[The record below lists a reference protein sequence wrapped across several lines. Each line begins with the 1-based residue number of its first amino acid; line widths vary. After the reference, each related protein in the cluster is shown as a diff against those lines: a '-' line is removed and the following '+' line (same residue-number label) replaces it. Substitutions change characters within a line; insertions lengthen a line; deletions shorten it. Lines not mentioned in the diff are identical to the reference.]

1 MAPNFFFELDHDVF
15 MLALVLCCLLASSH
29 LWILDRYFRYR
40 RRGLA
45 EEARLLN
52 LPLPLD
58 ADLPHVLVQLPS
70 FNEGALICRV
80 AKAVANLDWPADR
93 LHVQVL
99 DDSTDGSL
107 AESEKAVMELRAR
120 GIDAVLLHRTNRA
133 GFKAGALAKGMLRS
147 EQAFVAMFDADY
159 LPPRDFLR
167 RCMRPLLH
175 DQNLALVQARCDYL
189 NGGENFLT
197 YAQQRFL
204 DAHFAVEQAA
214 RSWAGQVLPFNG
226 TCGIWRRAA
235 IDDAGGWQGDT
246 LCEDLD
252 LSYRVQLRGWRAVF
266 LTTVTVPGELPRTF
280 RGWRRQQFRWTK
292 GFAEVTKKM
301 AAPVW
306 RSGLTL
312 GQKLVSSVHLGAAML
327 GPLSIFTIIA
337 GTIDLAEGIGLTIT
351 TAALLAL
358 LVAEMKIAPA
368 VLMVAGQF
376 VARDARLAPELFR
389 LPAVIE
395 LQNLAGLVNLAAG
408 VEAFLG
414 RGSAFV
420 RTPKNGILAT
430 PELMA
435 QPDPYV
441 RGGEP

>member
-1 MAPNFFFELDHDVF
+1 MVPNFLFELDHDVF
-15 MLALVLCCLLASSH
+15 VLALVLCCLLGSSH

-40 RRGLA
+40 RQGLA
-45 EEARLLN
+45 EEARLLD
-52 LPLPLD
+52 LPLPRD

-80 AKAVANLDWPADR
+80 ADAVANLDWPNDR

-99 DDSTDGSL
+99 DDSTDGSV
-107 AESEKAVMELRAR
+107 AQSEKAVAELRGR
-120 GIDAVLLHRTNRA
+120 GIDAVLMHRTNRL
-133 GFKAGALAKGMLRS
+133 GFKAGALADGMFRS
-147 EQAFVAMFDADY
+147 EHAFVAMFDADY

-175 DQNLALVQARCDYL
+175 DHDLALVQGRCDYL

-214 RSWAGQVLPFNG
+214 RSWGGQVLPFNG

-252 LSYRVQLRGWRAVF
+252 LSYRVQLRGWRALF
-266 LTTVTVPGELPRTF
+266 LTTITVPGELPRTF
-280 RGWRRQQFRWTK
+280 GGWRRQQFRWTK
-292 GFAEVTKKM
+292 GFGEVTKKM

-312 GQKLVSSVHLGAAML
+312 GQKLVSSLHLGAALL
-327 GPLSIFTIIA
+327 GPLSILTIIT
-337 GTIDLAEGIGLTIT
+337 GVIDLTQGVGLTVT
-351 TAALLAL
+351 TSALIAL
-358 LVAEMKIAPA
+358 QVVEMNIAPA
-368 VLMVAGQF
+368 ALMVAGQF
-376 VARDARLAPELFR
+376 IARDARLASELFR
-389 LPAVIE
+389 LPAVIG
-395 LQNLAGLVNLAAG
+395 LQIFVGVANLTAGL
-408 VEAFLG
+408 EAFLG
-414 RGSAFV
+414 RASAFV
-420 RTPKNGILAT
+420 RTPKDGALAS
-430 PELMA
+430 P
-435 QPDPYV
+435 
-441 RGGEP
+441 